1 MTVGDLVVPAEVALL
16 ERALAWTGGRLATVE
31 PRHLALPTPCA
42 GWGLEQLL
50 AHMED
55 GLDAFSEAAAGFVV
69 PLRPARSP
77 EHPVPLVPVLQ
88 AKACA
93 LLGSWSRPTLPAV
106 RTGSVHLAA
115 GTLVATAALEITVHG
130 WDVAA
135 AVASDPSTDPST
147 DPATDPGTP
156 PPLPEDLARA
166 LLPIAAAVVA
176 PEDRPHR
183 FGPPLPP
190 ASTASYGARLVG
202 FLGRRP

>member
-1 MTVGDLVVPAEVALL
+1 MTVGDLAVPVEVALL

-31 PRHLALPTPCA
+31 PHHLALPTPCA
-42 GWGLEQLL
+42 GWTLEQLL

-69 PLRPARSP
+69 PLPPPRLP

-106 RTGSVHLAA
+106 RTGSAHLAA

-135 AVASDPSTDPST
+135 TVDARR
-147 DPATDPGTP
+147 
-156 PPLPEDLARA
+156 PLPPEGLARA
-166 LLPIAAAVVA
+166 LLPVAGAVVT
-176 PEDRPHR
+176 PQDRPHR
-183 FGPPLPP
+183 FGSPVPP
-190 ASTASYGARLVG
+190 APTASYAARLVG

>member
-1 MTVGDLVVPAEVALL
+1 M
-16 ERALAWTGGRLATVE
+16 AWTGGRLATVE
-31 PRHLALPTPCA
+31 PHHLALPTPCA
-42 GWGLEQLL
+42 GWTLQQLL

-69 PLRPARSP
+69 PLPPARSP

-106 RTGSVHLAA
+106 RTGSAHLAA

-135 AVASDPSTDPST
+135 TVDAAVDAAVD
-147 DPATDPGTP
+147 ARR
-156 PPLPEDLARA
+156 PLPPEDLARA
-166 LLPIAAAVVA
+166 LLPIAGAVVA
-176 PEDRPHR
+176 PHDRPHR
-183 FGPPLPP
+183 FGAPLPQAP
-190 ASTASYGARLVG
+190 TASYGARLVG

>member
-31 PRHLALPTPCA
+31 PHHLARATPCA
-42 GWGLEQLL
+42 AWTLADLL

-69 PLRPARSP
+69 PLPPARLP
-77 EHPVPLVPVLQ
+77 EHPVPRVPVLQ

-135 AVASDPSTDPST
+135 TVS
-147 DPATDPGTP
+147 ATR
-156 PPLPEDLARA
+156 PLPPEDLARA
-166 LLPIAAAVVA
+166 LLPVAAAVVTRD
-176 PEDRPHR
+176 DRPHR
-183 FGPPLPP
+183 FGPPQPP
-190 ASTASYGARLVG
+190 APTASYGARLVG